1 MQTVIN
7 DQPEEFKAGE
17 FCFTGGVNQTY
28 TYATEEEVKPG
39 YFVQRGSSDTT
50 CERLKTGDT
59 SKQIGVA
66 CNNDELIPIDA
77 DTTLEGAFPANQE
90 IAVANFTAGIAVYV
104 DDDVTPDDDVYAR
117 IVTTRAVQTIAFDID
132 FEASNSIAWTV
143 NGVAGTA
150 VVYATSHAATIAALA
165 TAIAATQPIYSCS
178 ASGRTLTIT
187 SENADQPTLT
197 FTVTGGTNQA
207 VDAAPTVTVAGVE
220 GDLGVC
226 RADSDSG
233 KAVLISNAKFLSSG
247 SSGDLVTLQ
256 LK

>member
-28 TYATEEEVKPG
+28 TYATEEEVQPG
-39 YFVQRGSSDTT
+39 YFVQRGSSNTT
-50 CERLKTGDT
+50 CERLKTNDT

-66 CNNDELIPIDA
+66 CNNDDLIPIDGS
-77 DTTLEGAFPANQE
+77 TTLEGAFPANQE
-90 IAVANFTAGIAVYV
+90 IAVANLTAGIAVYV

-117 IVTTRAVQTIAFDID
+117 FVTTRAVQTITFDAD
-132 FEASNSIAWTV
+132 FVTGNSIAWTL
-143 NGVAGTA
+143 NGV
-150 VVYATSHAATIAALA
+150 SQ
-165 TAIAATQPIYSCS
+165 TAIPFATDHATTLANLAAAIEATDAVYDC
-178 ASGRTLTIT
+178 AGATRTLTIT
-187 SENADQPTLT
+187 SIDFDQPVFT
-197 FTVTGGTNQA
+197 FTVTGGASQA
-207 VDAAPTVTVAGVE
+207 VDGAAVQTVAGVE